1 MRAIAIVVALTA
13 CGGARPAPVASGSA
27 RDPQRCAHG
36 TAELMSLASQRRT
49 AIAKSVLD
57 GRARDIAQALAG
69 DDACRDAVAAFAS
82 QIAQRNHAAWAAAKN
97 TSDFTAADDSYRLE
111 LMTQPD
117 APTAA
122 RDELYLAD
130 LWYAR
135 AEAEQGEAA
144 VTSYRTAAIV
154 FDSVVARGK
163 LAAADLTEAA
173 YAAVL
178 ARKAIWEAD
187 PQHDAHDDD
196 SSLRFAVAVP
206 LPEHA
211 ADLVAAFHAYAS
223 TLSGESSP
231 ELVSMT
237 YLEAVLE
244 LRFHH
249 VDDAIDKLRSLVS
262 EQPATDVA
270 ANAALTAASARFA
283 FTLRAERF
291 DDRAALAAQL
301 VADRTWLDANPE
313 LETVVDAVNRP
324 PHGR

>member
-1 MRAIAIVVALTA
+1 MRAIAIVSVLTA
-13 CGGARPAPVASGSA
+13 CGGARPASVANEA
-27 RDPQRCAHG
+27 TRDPQHCAHG
-36 TAELMSLASQRRT
+36 TAELTSLAGQRRT
-49 AIAKSVLD
+49 AIAKSSID
-57 GRARDIAQALAG
+57 QRAREVAQSLAG
-69 DDACRDAVAAFAS
+69 DDTCRDAVAAFAS
-82 QIAQRNHAAWAAAKN
+82 QIAQRKHAAWAAAKKA
-97 TSDFTAADDSYRLE
+97 SDFAAADDSYRLE
-111 LMTQPD
+111 LMAQPD

-130 LWYAR
+130 MWYAR
-135 AEAEQGEAA
+135 AEAEQGDAA

-187 PQHDAHDDD
+187 PEHDARADD
-196 SSLRFAVAVP
+196 SNLRFAVAVP

-211 ADLVAAFHAYAS
+211 ADLVAAFHAYAG
-223 TLSGESSP
+223 TLRGESSP
-231 ELVSMT
+231 ELVAMT

-262 EQPATDVA
+262 EQPDTDVA
-270 ANAALTAASARFA
+270 ANAALLLFDA
-283 FTLRAERF
+283 FTRAERF
-291 DDRAALAAQL
+291 DDRAALAAEL
-301 VADRTWLDANPE
+301 APKRSWLDANPE
-313 LETVVDAVNRP
+313 LETVVDAIV
-324 PHGR
+324 GRR